1 MLKKIKEIIAEQLW
15 LKTNKIE
22 LDSKLERNL
31 GADSLDMVEIVSRIE
46 DEFSIEIPDEEF
58 YSWKTVKDIMNY
70 LEKQFRDAKDNYNY
84 FEIRKEVLSSKGKDG

>member
-70 LEKQFRDAKDNYNY
+70 LE
-84 FEIRKEVLSSKGKDG
+84 EHV